1 MLHNR
6 IETLAHNLINYSCA
20 LKKGEKVLIEVFD
33 VNEGAL
39 TKQLIKKAFEVGA
52 YPVVRL
58 QNNQITRQLLLGTSK
73 EHSSLLAK
81 HIVPQ
86 MEEMDAYIGISGGN
100 NVFEYANVP
109 DEKLKMY
116 SMFYSK
122 PIHRDIRV
130 EKTKWVILRY
140 PTEGMAQLAGK
151 STEEFENFYF
161 NVCNLD
167 YSKMNEALE
176 PLKQLMERTDK
187 VKIITPTSN
196 LEFSIKGMKAIKCA
210 GHANIPDGEIYTA
223 PIKNS
228 VNGTICYNVPSTHS
242 GIRHDNITFE
252 FKDGRIINA
261 TSSNTK
267 ALQTVL
273 DMDEGAR
280 FIGEFSFGVNPY
292 IYEPMLDILFDE
304 KITGSIHF
312 TPGAC
317 YKDADNGNQ
326 SAVHWDLVQIHRPEY
341 GGGEV
346 YFDDVLIRKDGRFV
360 LDSLKPLNPE
370 NLV

>member
-1 MLHNR
+1 MLDNR
-6 IETLAHNLINYSCA
+6 IKELARNLIFYSCG
-20 LKKGEKVLIEVFD
+20 LKKGEKILIESFD
-33 VNEGAL
+33 LNDV
-39 TKQLIKKAFEVGA
+39 TLIKEIIKATFEAGA
-52 YPVVRL
+52 FPVVRL
-58 QNNQITRQLLLGTSK
+58 QNTKVTRELLLGTSK
-73 EHSSLLAK
+73 EHSILLAK

-86 MEEMDAYIGISGGN
+86 MEEMDGYIGISAGN
-100 NVFEYANVP
+100 NVFEYANIP
-109 DEKLKMY
+109 NEKVKTY
-116 SMFYSK
+116 SIYYSK

-140 PTEGMAQLAGK
+140 PTEGMAQLSGK
-151 STEEFENFYF
+151 STDEFEDFYF

-167 YSKMNEALE
+167 YSKMNNALT
-176 PLKQLMERTDK
+176 PLKTLMEQTNK
-187 VKIITPTSN
+187 VKIITPTTK

-223 PIKNS
+223 PIKTS
-228 VNGTICYNVPSTHS
+228 VNGHIEFNVPSTYS
-242 GIRHDNITFE
+242 GVRHDFIRFE
-252 FKDGRIINA
+252 FKNGKIVKA

-267 ALQTVL
+267 ELEKVL

-280 FIGEFSFGVNPY
+280 YIGEFSFGVNPY

-304 KITGSIHF
+304 KITGSIHL

-317 YKDADNGNQ
+317 YKDADNGNI

-341 GGGEV
+341 GGGEI

-360 LDSLKPLNPE
+360 LKQLEVLNPE

>member
-1 MLHNR
+1 
-6 IETLAHNLINYSCA
+6 
-20 LKKGEKVLIEVFD
+20 
-33 VNEGAL
+33 
-39 TKQLIKKAFEVGA
+39 
-52 YPVVRL
+52 
-58 QNNQITRQLLLGTSK
+58 
-73 EHSSLLAK
+73 
-81 HIVPQ
+81 
-86 MEEMDAYIGISGGN
+86 
-100 NVFEYANVP
+100 VFEYSNIP
-109 DEKLKMY
+109 NEKLKIY
-116 SMFYSK
+116 SIFYSK

-151 STEEFENFYF
+151 NTAEFEDFYF

-167 YSKMNEALE
+167 YSKMNAAMDS
-176 PLKQLMERTDK
+176 LKQLMEKTDK
-187 VKIITPTSN
+187 VKIVTKTTK

-223 PIKNS
+223 PVKTSI
-228 VNGTICYNVPSTHS
+228 NGHIQFNVPSTYS
-242 GIRHDNITFE
+242 GYRHDNIYFE
-252 FKDGRIINA
+252 FKDGKIVKA

-267 ALQTVL
+267 ELEKVL

-304 KITGSIHF
+304 KITGSIHL

-326 SAVHWDLVQIHRPEY
+326 SAVHWDLVQIHRSEY
-341 GGGEV
+341 GGGEI
-346 YFDDVLIRKDGRFV
+346 YFDNVLIRKDGRFV
-360 LDSLKPLNPE
+360 QGTLKGLNPE